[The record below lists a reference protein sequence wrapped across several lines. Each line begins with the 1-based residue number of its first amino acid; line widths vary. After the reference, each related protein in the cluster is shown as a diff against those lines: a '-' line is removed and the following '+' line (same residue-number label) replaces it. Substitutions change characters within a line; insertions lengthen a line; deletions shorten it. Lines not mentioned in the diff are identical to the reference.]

1 MGDGKC
7 KIEPLSHFIGENL
20 RKKFFKTLKVEEIKC
35 RDISTSSQ
43 VSNNDGVV
51 LEIYF
56 EHTTGTTGGL

>member
-1 MGDGKC
+1 MQNRALVALYRRKF
-7 KIEPLSHFIGENL
+7 E
-20 RKKFFKTLKVEEIKC
+20 KKFFKMLKVEEIKC

-43 VSNNDGVV
+43 VEISNNDGVV

>member
-1 MGDGKC
+1 MQNRALVALYRRKF
-7 KIEPLSHFIGENL
+7 E
-20 RKKFFKTLKVEEIKC
+20 KKFFKMLKVEEIKC

-56 EHTTGTTGGL
+56 EHTTGTTVGL

>member
-1 MGDGKC
+1 MQNRALVALYRRKF
-7 KIEPLSHFIGENL
+7 E
-20 RKKFFKTLKVEEIKC
+20 KKFFKMLKVEEIKC

>member
-1 MGDGKC
+1 MQNRALVALYRRKF
-7 KIEPLSHFIGENL
+7 E
-20 RKKFFKTLKVEEIKC
+20 KKFFKMLKVEEIKC

-56 EHTTGTTGGL
+56 KHTTGTTGGL